1 MGAAGA
7 LQKEGRWLFL
17 PPSGQRLSLCLSLRL
32 SLAHLILREIRVV
45 RQSRQR
51 RRLSA
56 QQLVLLEVREEHVR
70 ALLLHEDVERR
81 RGCRRRDRCLAG
93 VGVGGAVSVSRAVL
107 VGAEQMKLGFV
118 SRTHPR
124 DPNAHVV
131 LNTQTYKTKDF
142 AQQINLKETNM
153 WGSLKLF
160 LDTCRKFDDGT
171 FICVKD
177 PSKNILR
184 FYKYEEKSSVF

>member
-1 MGAAGA
+1 M
-7 LQKEGRWLFL
+7 
-17 PPSGQRLSLCLSLRL
+17 
-32 SLAHLILREIRVV
+32 
-45 RQSRQR
+45 
-51 RRLSA
+51 
-56 QQLVLLEVREEHVR
+56 
-70 ALLLHEDVERR
+70 
-81 RGCRRRDRCLAG
+81 
-93 VGVGGAVSVSRAVL
+93 
-107 VGAEQMKLGFV
+107 
-118 SRTHPR
+118 RTR

-153 WGSLKLF
+153 WGSLKLSS
-160 LDTCRKFDDGT
+160 TRAEFDDGT